1 MTQELHKPAD
11 APSPPASGGWN
22 ATRTQRKVA
31 RRLSAAAPRP
41 VLVVALALSLALHG
55 ALSLWPSD
63 LESTPET
70 LPLQASIVEMPPP
83 PMPAPRPAA
92 KPRPKPQRPT
102 AQRPHVE
109 PPPAPVAEEVA
120 TKAPE
125 PQLIEPTPDGIAMG
139 PEPATEVVAEA
150 SAPPAEHPP
159 KTLPRRVDL
168 VYKAFLGTQGF
179 LIGEAV
185 YRFEHAGGEYHI
197 VTIGEAKGLAA
208 LFVRGQG
215 KLESR
220 GLITSTGLRP
230 YEFAVVVERGSNQRR
245 ERAVFDWEAGVVT
258 LSDDKT
264 EPIELSTFDP
274 LSLMWQAYFTPPV
287 DDVAEITVATT
298 RRVGRH
304 TLTREGEETIA
315 WAQGDIVTE
324 RWRRMS
330 EDGNTETT
338 AWLAP
343 SLRYVPV
350 KMRVVTNYRSF
361 LGATLEATLD
371 SIRVD
376 EPLAQQ

>member
-1 MTQELHKPAD
+1 MTHDLRHHAD
-11 APSPPASGGWN
+11 ASSPPTAGDGISSS
-22 ATRTQRKVA
+22 APRDLA
-31 RRLSAAAPRP
+31 RRRFGSAPRP
-41 VLVVALALSLALHG
+41 VLVAALALSLALHG

-63 LESTPET
+63 LETTPET

-83 PMPAPRPAA
+83 PMPAPRAAA
-92 KPRPKPQRPT
+92 KPRPKPQRVT
-102 AQRPHVE
+102 APRPHVD
-109 PPPAPVAEEVA
+109 PPPAPVAQEIA
-120 TKAPE
+120 AKAPE
-125 PQLIEPTPDGIAMG
+125 PELIEPTADAIAMG

-150 SAPPAEHPP
+150 IVTPPDRPQ
-159 KTLPRRVDL
+159 KTLPRRIDL

-179 LIGEAV
+179 LVGEAV

-208 LFVRGQG
+208 LFLRGQG

-220 GLITSTGLRP
+220 GLITPTGLRP
-230 YEFAVVVERGSNQRR
+230 YEFAVERSTNERR

-258 LSDDKT
+258 LSDERT
-264 EPIELSTFDP
+264 EPIELSTYDP
-274 LSLMWQAYFTPPV
+274 MSLMWQAYFTPP
-287 DDVAEITVATT
+287 DADVAEITVATT

-338 AWLAP
+338 VWLAP

-350 KMRVVTNYRSF
+350 KMRVVTNYKSL
-361 LGATLEATLD
+361 LGATLEAKLD

>member
-1 MTQELHKPAD
+1 VTEDLHRPAA
-11 APSPPASGGWN
+11 APSPLPTGGGN
-22 ATRTQRKVA
+22 ATSTPRNGA
-31 RRLSAAAPRP
+31 RRIAAAPRP
-41 VLVVALALSLALHG
+41 ALVVALALSLALHG

-63 LESTPET
+63 LQSTPET

-83 PMPAPRPAA
+83 PMPAPRAAA

-109 PPPAPVAEEVA
+109 PSPAPVAEVVA
-120 TKAPE
+120 AKAPE
-125 PQLIEPTPDGIAMG
+125 AQLIEPTAEAIAMG

-150 SAPPAEHPP
+150 SVPPEHPP

-179 LIGEAV
+179 LVGEAV

-208 LFVRGQG
+208 LFLRGQG
-215 KLESR
+215 RLESR
-220 GLITSTGLRP
+220 GLISSTGLRP
-230 YEFAVVVERGSNQRR
+230 YEFAVVVERGSRERR

-258 LSDDKT
+258 LSDDRT
-264 EPIELSTFDP
+264 EPIEPSTFDP
-274 LSLMWQAYFTPPV
+274 MSLMWQAYFTPPV
-287 DDVAEITVATT
+287 DDVQEITVATT

-304 TLTREGEETIA
+304 TLTRDGDETIA
-315 WAQGDIVTE
+315 WGQGDIVTE

-350 KMRVVTNYRSF
+350 KMRVVTNYKSL
-361 LGATLEATLD
+361 LGATLEARLD

>member
-1 MTQELHKPAD
+1 VTHDLRHHAD
-11 APSPPASGGWN
+11 ASSPPTAGDGISSS
-22 ATRTQRKVA
+22 APRDLA
-31 RRLSAAAPRP
+31 RRRFGSAPRP
-41 VLVVALALSLALHG
+41 VLVAALALSLALHG

-63 LESTPET
+63 LETTPET

-83 PMPAPRPAA
+83 PMPAPRAAA
-92 KPRPKPQRPT
+92 KPRPKPQRVT
-102 AQRPHVE
+102 APRPHVD
-109 PPPAPVAEEVA
+109 PPPAPVAQEIA
-120 TKAPE
+120 AKAPE
-125 PQLIEPTPDGIAMG
+125 PELIEPTADAIAMG

-150 SAPPAEHPP
+150 IVTPPDRPQ
-159 KTLPRRVDL
+159 KTLPRRIDL

-179 LIGEAV
+179 LVGEAV

-208 LFVRGQG
+208 LFLRGQG

-220 GLITSTGLRP
+220 GLITPNGLRP
-230 YEFAVVVERGSNQRR
+230 YEFAVKRSTNERR

-258 LSDDKT
+258 LSDERT
-264 EPIELSTFDP
+264 EPIELSTYDP
-274 LSLMWQAYFTPPV
+274 MSLMWQAYFTPP
-287 DDVAEITVATT
+287 DADVAEITVATT

-338 AWLAP
+338 VWLAP

-350 KMRVVTNYRSF
+350 KMRVVTNYKSL
-361 LGATLEATLD
+361 LGATLEAKLD

>member
-1 MTQELHKPAD
+1 VTRDLHKQPD
-11 APSPPASGGWN
+11 APSPPTSRGGDSAST
-22 ATRTQRKVA
+22 ARERTR
-31 RRLSAAAPRP
+31 RRFAGAPRP

-55 ALSLWPSD
+55 ALSLWPSE
-63 LESTPET
+63 LETTPET

-83 PMPAPRPAA
+83 PMPAPRAAA
-92 KPRPKPQRPT
+92 KPRPKPQRVT
-102 AQRPHVE
+102 APRPHVD
-109 PPPAPVAEEVA
+109 PPPAPVAQEIA
-120 TKAPE
+120 AKAPE
-125 PQLIEPTPDGIAMG
+125 PELIEPTADAIAMG

-150 SAPPAEHPP
+150 IVTPPDRPQ
-159 KTLPRRVDL
+159 KTLPRRIDL

-179 LIGEAV
+179 LVGEAV

-208 LFVRGQG
+208 LFLRGQG

-220 GLITSTGLRP
+220 GLITPTGLRP
-230 YEFAVVVERGSNQRR
+230 YEFAVERSTNERR

-258 LSDDKT
+258 LSDERT
-264 EPIELSTFDP
+264 EPIEASTYDP
-274 LSLMWQAYFTPPV
+274 MSLMWQAYFTPP
-287 DDVAEITVATT
+287 DADVAEITVATT

-338 AWLAP
+338 VWLAP

-350 KMRVVTNYRSF
+350 KMRVVTNYKSL
-361 LGATLEATLD
+361 LGATLEAKLD

>member
-1 MTQELHKPAD
+1 MTPRLHTQSD
-11 APSPPASGGWN
+11 APSSPASGEGN
-22 ATRTQRKVA
+22 PIAAPREVA
-31 RRLSAAAPRP
+31 RRRFARATRP

-63 LESTPET
+63 LETPPET

-83 PMPAPRPAA
+83 PMPAPRTAA
-92 KPRPKPQRPT
+92 KPRPKLQRPT
-102 AQRPHVE
+102 APRPQIE
-109 PPPAPVAEEVA
+109 PAPAPVAEQVA
-120 TKAPE
+120 TNGAE
-125 PQLIEPTPDGIAMG
+125 PQLIEPTPDAIAMG

-150 SAPPAEHPP
+150 RVPPPDHPP

-179 LIGEAV
+179 LVGEAV

-197 VTIGEAKGLAA
+197 VTVGEAKGLAA
-208 LFVRGQG
+208 LFLRGQG

-230 YEFAVVVERGSNQRR
+230 YEFSVERGNQERR
-245 ERAVFDWEAGVVT
+245 ERAVFDWEVGVVT

-264 EPIELSTFDP
+264 EPIEASTYDP
-274 LSLMWQAYFTPPV
+274 MSLMWQAYFTPPV
-287 DDVAEITVATT
+287 EDVQEITVATT

-338 AWLAP
+338 VWLAP

-350 KMRVVTNYRSF
+350 KMRVVTNYKSF
-361 LGATLEATLD
+361 LGATLEAKLD